1 MIAASAGN
9 HALALSYHGRDL
21 GIPIFVVMP
30 LIAPIMKVSMCKQY
44 GANVI
49 IHGEDIGVVSILCN
63 VLPGVG
69 GSLVVFFSSPSLSWP
84 LPPCNT
90 VVKNSGIVVT

>member
-1 MIAASAGN
+1 MLIFFFQEQRRNGVIAASAGN

-49 IHGEDIGVVSILCN
+49 IHGEDIGVVSIPCN
-63 VLPGVG
+63 YSLAWVG
-69 GSLVVFFSSPSLSWP
+69 GSLDVFQNVHL
-84 LPPCNT
+84 NKT
-90 VVKNSGIVVT
+90 